1 MNEQPRIDIS
11 YRNIGRITAPVIVGQ
26 LSHTAMGVVDTLM
39 VGQLGVTALAA
50 VGLGTYVSWW
60 PMTFVLGMMAG
71 VNTLVAQAEGAKRH
85 RSAGVAFWQG
95 VYLALFMA
103 GGLAAGWLA
112 VPWIFAWIGPEPEV
126 AEIAVDYM
134 RIRMLGG
141 LGFAL
146 FAVAENFFRGVGRTT
161 ILMWCALA
169 QLVLNSS
176 LNYLLIFG
184 KMGLPRLGPEGAAWG
199 TVMAQLV
206 VAVFLVTRILGP
218 EELRRR
224 YGFFEVWR
232 PDGRIL
238 RLLVGLSLPI
248 AVQFF
253 MEMGGVT
260 VFCAVI
266 ARLGEAEMA
275 ATNVVIQ
282 VWSVAFM
289 SAVALGVGAT
299 TLVGQCIGAGE
310 PAQARRVVKRVLL
323 IGYGLAAVMGT
334 LYLTMPE
341 RLMALFV
348 NSGELERLLPF
359 ARPLFIVVVV
369 CMVLDVVFHILTGA
383 LRGAGDTKYPM
394 WVVIGSTWLL
404 WVPLVFF
411 VTPHFGLVGA
421 WSCVIVHATVV
432 PLLLLWRFRG
442 ESWLRP
448 PLEQSDASEIGVG
461 QALPADSVT
470 AQAVPAGGA

>member
-1 MNEQPRIDIS
+1 
-11 YRNIGRITAPVIVGQ
+11 
-26 LSHTAMGVVDTLM
+26 MGVIDTLM

-60 PMTFVLGMMAG
+60 PMVFVLGMIAG
-71 VNTLVAQAEGAKRH
+71 VNTLVAQAVGADRP
-85 RSAGVAFWQG
+85 RAAGVAFWQG
-95 VYLALFMA
+95 IYLALVLA
-103 GGLAAGWLA
+103 AGLAAGWLA

-126 AEIAVDYM
+126 ADVAVNYM
-134 RIRMLGG
+134 RIRLIGG
-141 LGFAL
+141 VGFAL
-146 FAVAENFFRGVGRTT
+146 MAVVDNFFRGVGRTT

-169 QLVLNSS
+169 QLALNSS

-199 TVMAQLV
+199 TVTAQLV
-206 VAVFLVTRILGP
+206 VALFLLARVLGRA
-218 EELRRR
+218 ELRRR
-224 YGFFEVWR
+224 YGLIEAWR

-282 VWSVAFM
+282 VWSLAFM

-299 TLVGQCIGAGE
+299 TLAGQCVGADQ
-310 PAQARRVVKRVLL
+310 PAAARRAAHRVLHL
-323 IGYGLAAVMGT
+323 GYGLAALMGA
-334 LYLTMPE
+334 LYLALPE

-348 NSGELERLLPF
+348 HEGELERLVPF
-359 ARPLFIVVVV
+359 ARPLFLVVVV
-369 CMVLDVVFHILTGA
+369 CLVLDVVFHVLTGA

-394 WVVIGSTWLL
+394 WVVISSTWLL
-404 WVPLVFF
+404 WIPLVFA
-411 VTPHFGLVGA
+411 VTPFFGLVGA
-421 WSCVIVHATVV
+421 WCCVIAHTVV
-432 PLLLLWRFRG
+432 VASLLIWRFRG

-448 PLEQSDASEIGVG
+448 PLEQQGSASEAQVG
-461 QALPADSVT
+461 QAVPADSVV
-470 AQAVPAGGA
+470 AQAMPAGGGCRA